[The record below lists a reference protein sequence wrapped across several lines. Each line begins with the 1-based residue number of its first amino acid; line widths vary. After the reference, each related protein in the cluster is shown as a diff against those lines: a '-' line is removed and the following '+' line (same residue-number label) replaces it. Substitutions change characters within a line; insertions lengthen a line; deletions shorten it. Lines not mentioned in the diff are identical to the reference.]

1 MFSAL
6 YCDTYVY
13 QYPFSKEQLSIAL
26 KEKFP
31 QGFFDDF
38 YASDSIIYDNKFT
51 IKFSGRSI
59 SKIRAHILPT
69 ENSVSITVTY
79 KAYTGIYLLFSL
91 SFLAYIASIGES
103 IVFIIFII
111 VFGIGYA
118 IEYNHK
124 NNLKIHFEERLGLP
138 TNDDMI
144 ERTFKW
150 F

>member
-51 IKFSGRSI
+51 IK
-59 SKIRAHILPT
+59 
-69 ENSVSITVTY
+69 
-79 KAYTGIYLLFSL
+79 
-91 SFLAYIASIGES
+91 LADAP
-103 IVFIIFII
+103 FQ
-111 VFGIGYA
+111 
-118 IEYNHK
+118 K
-124 NNLKIHFEERLGLP
+124 
-138 TNDDMI
+138 
-144 ERTFKW
+144 
-150 F
+150 